1 MVVEQID
8 NPANRSM
15 HYGDR
20 VPVGTIAAP
29 NTLPKRV
36 LYSNKEAERIYN
48 EMQYDI
54 YQTQKHTKKPSKGK
68 FPMVLKI
75 VIGVGLL
82 ASVVSFRKGIWSK
95 LKGLFSKT

>member
-8 NPANRSM
+8 NPANRNM
-15 HYGDR
+15 HYGDN
-20 VPVGTIAAP
+20 VPVGTISAP
-29 NTLPKRV
+29 NSLPKRV

-48 EMQYDI
+48 DMQYDI

-75 VIGVGLL
+75 LIGAGLL
-82 ASVVSFRKGIWSK
+82 AGIVTCRKNIWSR
-95 LKGLFSKT
+95 LKGLFTKT

>member
-8 NPANRSM
+8 NPANQNM
-15 HYGDR
+15 HYGDK
-20 VPVGTIAAP
+20 VPVGTISAP
-29 NTLPKRV
+29 NSLPKRV

-48 EMQYDI
+48 DMQYDI

-75 VIGVGLL
+75 LIGAGLL
-82 ASVVSFRKGIWSK
+82 AGIVTCRKNLWSR
-95 LKGLFSKT
+95 LKGLFTKT

>member
-8 NPANRSM
+8 NPANRNM
-15 HYGDR
+15 HYGDK
-20 VPVGTIAAP
+20 VPVGTISAP
-29 NTLPKRV
+29 NSLPKRV

-75 VIGVGLL
+75 LIGAGLL
-82 ASVVSFRKGIWSK
+82 AGIVTCRKNLLSR
-95 LKGLFSKT
+95 LKGLFTKT